1 MKNKMYEDEN
11 LDALLQEF
19 NFEPRKP
26 QGFCKTHKTLMSKY
40 SDYETNYDDV
50 EIVSFD
56 EIEDLDMF
64 NQ

>member
-19 NFEPRKP
+19 NFEPKP
-26 QGFCKTHKTLMSKY
+26 VQGFCKTRKTLLTKY